1 MEINIFKFENS
12 LTKIELTRKNVLN
25 VPQEPGIY
33 IYWKDAKI
41 PQYVGKSISLKNRL
55 LSYLSNPLEPK
66 TREMVNGS
74 NAFSYIRVGSEL
86 ESLLLEAKLIRL
98 LNPKYNIELKD
109 DKNPLYIKITKDEFP
124 LVLTARRKEEN
135 EKNLSFYGPF
145 PSSTIV
151 KKVLKMIR
159 RTIPFSTH
167 LPQKR
172 VCLYSQIGL
181 CHPCPSYIN
190 NINEEKERKYLSKVY
205 LRNIRLIKN
214 ILDGKINNVY
224 KKLQKE
230 MEMFSR
236 REDFENAA
244 RVRNQIKN
252 IEYISQ
258 SVENP
263 TEFIKNPNLLADI
276 RNKEKEELEYIINHF
291 FNARSIKRIECY
303 DIAHLAG
310 TNPTASMV
318 TFVNGESD
326 KNLYR
331 RFRIDPKNGGNDIG
345 SLLEVARRR
354 FKHLTDPSVDETGW
368 GRPDLMI
375 IDGGKGQVSA
385 FTEVFKDEDIPIIG
399 LAKRF
404 ETFVIPIKDNMGTN
418 FKLIKLK
425 RGPLLA
431 LVQRIRNE
439 AHRFARSYH
448 HKLVNKQLIG
458 NEP

>member
-12 LTKIELTRKNVLN
+12 LSKIALTRENVLN
-25 VPQEPGIY
+25 APQEPGIY
-33 IYWKDAKI
+33 IFWKDENI

-55 LSYLSNPLEPK
+55 LSYLAQPLETK
-66 TREMVNGS
+66 TREMVKGS
-74 NAFSYIRVGSEL
+74 NSFSYIRVGSEL

-98 LNPKYNIELKD
+98 LTPKYNIELKD
-109 DKNPLYIKITKDEFP
+109 DKNPLYIKITKDQFP
-124 LVLTARRKEEN
+124 LILTARRKEEN

-159 RTIPFSTH
+159 RIIPFATH

-181 CHPCPSYIN
+181 CNPCPSYIN
-190 NINEEKERKYLSKVY
+190 NIDDLKMQKDMKKTY

-214 ILDGKINNVY
+214 ILDGKINNVNLS
-224 KKLQKE
+224 LQKE
-230 MEMFSR
+230 MEVYSR
-236 REDFENAA
+236 REDYENAA
-244 RVRNQIKN
+244 RVRNQIRN
-252 IEYISQ
+252 LEYISQ
-258 SVENP
+258 SIQNP
-263 TEFIKNPNLLADI
+263 MEFIKNPNLLADI
-276 RNKEKEELEYIINHF
+276 RNKEEEELEYIINHF
-291 FNARSIKRIECY
+291 FTPRIIKRIECY

-318 TFVNGESD
+318 TFINGESD

-331 RFRIDPKNGGNDIG
+331 RFRIDPKNGGNDVG
-345 SLLEVARRR
+345 SLREVAKRRLR
-354 FKHLTDPSVDETGW
+354 HLGDPSEDGTGW

-375 IDGGKGQVSA
+375 IDGGKGQVTA
-385 FTEVFKDEDIPIIG
+385 FMEQFKNEGIPIIG

-404 ETFVIPIKDNMGTN
+404 ETFVIPVSDGMGPS
-418 FKLIKLK
+418 FKLIRLK
-425 RGPLLA
+425 RGPLLD

-448 HKLVNKQLIG
+448 HKLINKQLVG
-458 NEP
+458 NEQ